1 MYLPPLF
8 WFYKASDHQTS
19 LSKHAVRPTKNVPW
33 LVRNRQ
39 SMYIVEYRVQWPS
52 SPILTIDKLSM
63 HASHHGL
70 ASTKRVPYLTNFWLI
85 WLLFFLFILG
95 SRALRTAVIQVATIK
110 KNGWWNWMSRFA
122 CSLTAVY
129 IWLRILLSPSIHF
142 NFNNASQSVES
153 FLSILRKYDSDLEA
167 FPFRYRLFVCT
178 MSLSNIE
185 TNWD

>member
-1 MYLPPLF
+1 MLMWHQLTDA
-8 WFYKASDHQTS
+8 WFRSSNRWLHWRCQPSASSHWLKPSGGPSRNS
-19 LSKHAVRPTKNVPW
+19 L
-33 LVRNRQ
+33 
-39 SMYIVEYRVQWPS
+39 
-52 SPILTIDKLSM
+52 
-63 HASHHGL
+63 ASHHGL
-70 ASTKRVPYLTNFWLI
+70 ASMTRVPYLTNFWLI